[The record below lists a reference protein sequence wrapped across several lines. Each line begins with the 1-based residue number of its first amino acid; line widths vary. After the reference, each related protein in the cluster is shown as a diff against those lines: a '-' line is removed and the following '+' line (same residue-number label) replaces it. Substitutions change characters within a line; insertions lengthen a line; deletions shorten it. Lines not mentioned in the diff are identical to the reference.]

1 LNYVFPQFLSSASQ
15 EAKGVVPML
24 RLYDSLFI
32 PYPFPSEKYGHAQ
45 FTWGG
50 GMEHQTMSF
59 MVNFSYDLMAHEVAH
74 QWFGDM
80 VTCGSWNDLW
90 HNEGYAT
97 YLTALAYEFL
107 KSKEEFRFQMR
118 AMRNNITQNDN
129 GSVKPSDTSRVN
141 VLFNGRLT
149 YRKGAWLLHMLR
161 NQVGDSMFFEGCRQF
176 LTGGNRSYGFSTTD
190 EFRQVM
196 EAVSGQDLKWFIKQ
210 WYEGQGH
217 PELKINWQQRGNEV
231 QLSIG
236 QTPSNPTMPFWRI
249 PVPMEFRNAEGR
261 TERRTFY
268 PDSLQKI
275 YRFSLAFSADTAI
288 FDPDITVLAKFSVG
302 GMNLDAVQQEEIVLQ
317 PNPTVDFWTLYA
329 RNPIIQRVEV
339 YNAVGQRL
347 WVTKLDS
354 ALSVRIDTRNWP
366 AGTYITK
373 IFTDSFVYSKKC
385 LKID

>member
-1 LNYVFPQFLSSASQ
+1 
-15 EAKGVVPML
+15 
-24 RLYDSLFI
+24 
-32 PYPFPSEKYGHAQ
+32 
-45 FTWGG
+45 
-50 GMEHQTMSF
+50 
-59 MVNFSYDLMAHEVAH
+59 
-74 QWFGDM
+74 
-80 VTCGSWNDLW
+80 
-90 HNEGYAT
+90 
-97 YLTALAYEFL
+97 
-107 KSKEEFRFQMR
+107 
-118 AMRNNITQNDN
+118 
-129 GSVKPSDTSRVN
+129 
-141 VLFNGRLT
+141 
-149 YRKGAWLLHMLR
+149 
-161 NQVGDSMFFEGCRQF
+161 
-176 LTGGNRSYGFSTTD
+176 
-190 EFRQVM
+190 M
-196 EAVSGQDLKWFIKQ
+196 EAVSGQYFKWFIKQ